1 MKNHAVRRM
10 TFTALLSAIAF
21 VATAFIHIP
30 LPSYTGAYFNLGD
43 AVIMFSAIFI
53 DPFAGCL
60 VGIIGASF
68 GDFYAGA
75 AQFVPFTIVAKTLEA
90 LAAGYLFKG
99 FKGRWSYSA
108 FYIGG
113 LLMAT
118 VYAFSYVILYDW
130 KVMLVSTPFDLLQ
143 GLLLAII
150 ATLLII
156 TLKKTKIRSMSEE

>member
-10 TFTALLSAIAF
+10 TFTALLAAITF

-30 LPSYTGAYFNLGD
+30 LPSNYGYFNLGD
-43 AVIMFSAIFI
+43 AVIMFSAVFL

-90 LAAGYLFKG
+90 FIAGYLFKA
-99 FKGRWSYSA
+99 FKGRWSYVS

-113 LLMAT
+113 FVMAS
-118 VYAFSYVILYDW
+118 VYAFSYIILYGW
-130 KVMLVSTPFDLLQ
+130 GPMLASTPFDLLQ
-143 GLLLAII
+143 GLLSAII